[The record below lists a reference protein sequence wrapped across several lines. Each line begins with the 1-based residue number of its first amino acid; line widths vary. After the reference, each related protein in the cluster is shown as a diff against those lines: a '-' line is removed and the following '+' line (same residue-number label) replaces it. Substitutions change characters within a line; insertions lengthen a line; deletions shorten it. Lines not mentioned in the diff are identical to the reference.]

1 MRRGGYALFVL
12 AALSVVIAVASV
24 GFAVSGS
31 TDRRS
36 GYLVY
41 GIVNFGFAI
50 VNGALG
56 LALLTGSRS
65 GL

>member
-12 AALSVVIAVASV
+12 AALSVVIAVASA
-24 GFAVSGS
+24 GFAIGGS
-31 TDRRS
+31 TEIRS
-36 GYLVY
+36 RYLVY

-56 LALLTGSRS
+56 FALLAGSRS

>member
-12 AALSVVIAVASV
+12 AALSVVIGVASV
-24 GFAVSGS
+24 GFAINGS
-31 TDRRS
+31 TDIRS
-36 GYLVY
+36 RYLVY

-56 LALLTGSRS
+56 FALLTGSRS

>member
-1 MRRGGYALFVL
+1 ML
-12 AALSVVIAVASV
+12 AGLSVVIAIASV
-24 GFAVSGS
+24 GFAINGS
-31 TDRRS
+31 TDVPSRL
-36 GYLVY
+36 LVY

-56 LALLTGSRS
+56 FALLAGSRS

>member
-12 AALSVVIAVASV
+12 AGLSVVIALASV
-24 GFAVSGS
+24 GFAINGQ
-31 TDRRS
+31 TDGRS
-36 GYLVY
+36 RYVVY
-41 GIVNFGFAI
+41 GIVNFGFAV

-56 LALLTGSRS
+56 FALLAGSRS

>member
-1 MRRGGYALFVL
+1 
-12 AALSVVIAVASV
+12 LSVVIGVASV
-24 GFAVSGS
+24 SFAINGS
-31 TDRRS
+31 TDIRS
-36 GYLVY
+36 RYLVY

-56 LALLTGSRS
+56 FALLAGSRS

>member
-12 AALSVVIAVASV
+12 AGVSVLIAVASF
-24 GFAVSGS
+24 GFAINGS
-31 TDRRS
+31 TTAPSR
-36 GYLVY
+36 YLVY

-56 LALLTGSRS
+56 FALLAGSRS
-65 GL
+65 RL